1 MLPDNAIAS
10 VKQNWGVGRSVMAS
24 RLLRAERRLSKVRK
38 ADIAELTEA
47 EELLGFRYNAS
58 A

>member
-1 MLPDNAIAS
+1 
-10 VKQNWGVGRSVMAS
+10 MAS